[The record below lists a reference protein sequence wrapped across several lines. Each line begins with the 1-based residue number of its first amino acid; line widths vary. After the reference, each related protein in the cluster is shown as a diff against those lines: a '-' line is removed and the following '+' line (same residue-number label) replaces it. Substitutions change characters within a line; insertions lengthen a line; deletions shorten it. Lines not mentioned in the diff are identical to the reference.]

1 MTKPPS
7 PERTTYWMRVGR
19 LCTPTEV
26 LERAV
31 LCIEGG
37 RIRAVGPQEALPIPP
52 GAPVLD
58 FPDLC
63 AVPGFVDLQ
72 VNGGFGCDF
81 TRDPGS
87 IPTVARRLPAF
98 GVTAFL
104 PTIVSSPPEVVRK
117 AVEVVR
123 SLPPEPTGARVLG
136 LHLEGPFL
144 NPQQA
149 GAHNPA
155 HLRLP
160 SLEALAALGPLEPV
174 RLVTLAPE
182 LPGAD
187 DVIRDL
193 RRRGIVVA
201 AGHTSA
207 TYEEALHALDLGV
220 AFGTHLFSVM
230 RPLHHRDPGI
240 VGALLTDPR
249 ATVGL
254 IHDGVHLHP
263 AVVRL
268 VWRVKGPEG
277 ICAVTDAMTAL
288 GMPPGRYRLGDVE
301 VLVDERSAR
310 VPSGLLAGSILTM
323 DQGVRNL
330 VAFTG
335 CSLPDALRAVTL
347 NPARLL
353 GLEGRLGRIAP
364 GYLADLVLL
373 DEDLQVV
380 GTWVEGQAV
389 HWAAGAPQMPRSPQ
403 PFQDGGSRGN

>member
-1 MTKPPS
+1 MTTV
-7 PERTTYWMRVGR
+7 EATYWMRVGQV
-19 LCTPTEV
+19 CTPTET

-31 LCIEGG
+31 LRIEGG
-37 RIRAVGPQEALPIPP
+37 CIGAVAPQKALSIPP
-52 GAPVLD
+52 GATVVDL
-58 FPDLC
+58 PDLC

-81 TRDPGS
+81 TEDPAC
-87 IPTVARRLPAF
+87 IPAVARRLPAF

-104 PTIVSSPPEVVRK
+104 PTVISSPPETVRK
-117 AVEVVR
+117 AVEVVQG
-123 SLPPEPTGARVLG
+123 LPPEPAGARVLG

-155 HLRLP
+155 HFRLP
-160 SLEALAALGPLEPV
+160 SLKALADLGPLGPV
-174 RLVTLAPE
+174 RLFTLAPE

-187 DVIRDL
+187 DVIQAL
-193 RRRGIVVA
+193 RRQGIVVA
-201 AGHTSA
+201 AGHTMA
-207 TYEEALHALDLGV
+207 TYDEALHALDLGV
-220 AFGTHLFSVM
+220 ALGTHLFSAM

-249 ATVGL
+249 ATVSL
-254 IHDGVHLHP
+254 IPDGVHMHP

-268 VWRVKGPEG
+268 VWRAKGPERL
-277 ICAVTDAMTAL
+277 CAVTDAMAAL

-310 VPSGLLAGSILTM
+310 VPGGLLAGSVLAM
-323 DQGVRNL
+323 DQGLRNL

-335 CSLPDALRAVTL
+335 STLAEALRTVTL

-353 GLEGRLGRIAP
+353 GLDGRLGRIAP
-364 GYLADLVLL
+364 GCPADLALL
-373 DEDLQVV
+373 GPDLRVV
-380 GTWVEGQAV
+380 GTLVEGWAV
-389 HWAAGAPQMPRSPQ
+389 YWAEGVPPGPLSP
-403 PFQDGGSRGN
+403 

>member
-1 MTKPPS
+1 MIHPLF
-7 PERTTYWMRVGR
+7 PEAPVYWMRVGR
-19 LCTPTEV
+19 VYTPTEI
-26 LERAV
+26 LDQAV
-31 LCIEGG
+31 LCIQGQHIG
-37 RIRAVGPQEALPIPP
+37 AVGPQEALPVPP
-52 GAPVLD
+52 GAPLVD

-63 AVPGFVDLQ
+63 AAPGFLDLQ
-72 VNGGFGCDF
+72 VNGGFGHDF
-81 TRDPGS
+81 ARDPES
-87 IPTVARRLPAF
+87 IPVLAQRLPAF

-104 PTIVSSPPEVVRK
+104 PTLVSSPPEVVRK
-117 AVEVVR
+117 AVEVVEH
-123 SLPPEPTGARVLG
+123 LPSEPAGARVLG

-155 HLRLP
+155 YLRPP
-160 SLEALAALGPLEPV
+160 SLEALADLGPLRPV

-187 DVIRDL
+187 DVIRTL
-193 RRRGIVVA
+193 RRQGIVVA
-201 AGHTSA
+201 AGHTHA

-220 AFGTHLFSVM
+220 TFGTHLFSVM

-254 IHDGVHLHP
+254 IPDGVHMHP

-268 VWRVKGPEG
+268 VWRMKGPEG
-277 ICAVTDAMTAL
+277 ICAVTDAIAAL

-310 VPSGLLAGSILTM
+310 VPSGLLAGSILTL

-330 VAFTG
+330 MAFTG
-335 CSLPDALRAVTL
+335 CTLPEALQTVTL
-347 NPARLL
+347 TPARLL
-353 GLEGRLGRIAP
+353 GLEGRMGRIAP
-364 GYLADLVLL
+364 GCLADLVLL
-373 DEDLQVV
+373 DHDLHVV
-380 GTWVEGQAV
+380 ATLVAGRPV
-389 HWAAGAPQMPRSPQ
+389 HWAVEAL
-403 PFQDGGSRGN
+403 